1 MNKKIRI
8 ALPDGNGVFG
18 TTEFWKEYFE
28 KIGVEYVDCETDLKK
43 FIKMLLTNLIIY
55 AILCLIIC
63 RKGIYINVRRRQ

>member
-43 FIKMLLTNLIIY
+43 FIKSRFFY
-55 AILCLIIC
+55 VFSS
-63 RKGIYINVRRRQ
+63 R

>member
-28 KIGVEYVDCETDLKK
+28 KIGVEYVDCETK
-43 FIKMLLTNLIIY
+43 NL
-55 AILCLIIC
+55 
-63 RKGIYINVRRRQ
+63 